1 MTAVSDD
8 SKTSVRLGRLTAAL
22 CLVVAIGPLT
32 TDLYLPALPSLAG
45 DLHAGASAVQLT
57 LTGML
62 AGLTVGQLLLGP
74 LSDRVGRRRVLL
86 AGLSVHV
93 LASLLC
99 AVAPDV
105 VVLDVLRVIQGG
117 GSAAAAVVGLAVVG
131 DVFAGAQ
138 AATVMSRLA
147 LVLGVA
153 PVLAPALGGLAV
165 AWTSWRGVF
174 VLLAVAGLVILGVAA
189 WALPETLPASH
200 RRATSPATFRG
211 VLSDPRFRRH
221 AVVAALAAAAMF
233 AYVSGAPFLFQHT
246 WSLSE
251 QQSGLLFGAG
261 AIALVVAAQVN
272 VWLLRRFPPAY
283 ILVAATAIGT
293 VAGGILLAGVVPA
306 LWLALFAIGLI
317 MPNAQALAMSGQGP
331 AAGTA
336 AAVLGA
342 VTFGAGA
349 LVAPL
354 VGAWGSPA
362 VAIGAAITA
371 SLGAATVVQSASL
384 SSRARSS
391 AGG

>member
-1 MTAVSDD
+1 MTSVSDV
-8 SKTSVRLGRLTAAL
+8 SQASVRRARLTAVL

-45 DLHAGASAVQLT
+45 DLHVGASAVQLT
-57 LTGML
+57 FTGML

-86 AGLSVHV
+86 SGLSVYV
-93 LASLLC
+93 LASVLC

-117 GSAAAAVVGLAVVG
+117 GSAAAAVVALAVVS
-131 DVFAGAQ
+131 DVFTGGP

-153 PVLAPALGGLAV
+153 PVMAPALGGLVV

-174 VLLAVAGLVILGVAA
+174 LLLAVAGAVILGVAA
-189 WALPETLPASH
+189 WALPETLPASR
-200 RRATSPATFRG
+200 RRATGPATFRG
-211 VLSDPRFRRH
+211 VLGDPRFRRH
-221 AVVAALAAAAMF
+221 AAVAGLAAAAMF
-233 AYVSGAPFLFQHT
+233 AYVSGAPFLFQRT

-251 QQSGLLFGAG
+251 RQSGLLFGAG
-261 AIALVVAAQVN
+261 AIVLVLAAQVN
-272 VWLLRRFPPAY
+272 VWLLRRFPPAP
-283 ILVAATAIGT
+283 ILVAAAAVGTA
-293 VAGGILLAGVVPA
+293 AGAALLAGVVAA
-306 LWLALFAIGLI
+306 LWPALFAVGLI
-317 MPNAQALAMSGQGP
+317 MPNAQALAMSRQGP

-336 AAVLGA
+336 AAALGA

-362 VAIGAAITA
+362 VVMGAAITT
-371 SLGAATVVQSASL
+371 SLGAATVL
-384 SSRARSS
+384 LLTERR
-391 AGG
+391 GDR